1 MILSIAQARMSSTRL
16 PGKILKEITGKT
28 ILEHVYDAL
37 PEPRVI
43 ALAGEPETVHLWQW
57 LADRKIQWVYGDV
70 DDVLDRFF
78 RTYET
83 FSITMNINPD
93 WILRVCCDCPMLTKE
108 IVANFIE
115 EAWLSILDNGDKFTI
130 YTNRPYDPDG
140 FDLELFSVE
149 ALKMAHEH
157 ATEPYDR
164 EHVTAWMYRH
174 LNVRRFSV
182 FGRPVGPENPE
193 EKVSIDVMADYEKV
207 KKLMEGK

>member
-1 MILSIAQARMSSTRL
+1 
-16 PGKILKEITGKT
+16 
-28 ILEHVYDAL
+28 
-37 PEPRVI
+37 
-43 ALAGEPETVHLWQW
+43 
-57 LADRKIQWVYGDV
+57 
-70 DDVLDRFF
+70 
-78 RTYET
+78 
-83 FSITMNINPD
+83 
-93 WILRVCCDCPMLTKE
+93 MLTRE
-108 IVANFIE
+108 IVERFLCMSFWFGITIRD
-115 EAWLSILDNGDKFTI
+115 SINQGAKKDQVDIPTGEFPYTI

-140 FDLELFSVE
+140 FDMELFSVE

-174 LNVRRFSV
+174 LNVRRLSV